1 MNEVLTL
8 QVCAT
13 GCAVSILLYASV
25 YTLVVFKYLLAPP
38 GILVSAECVEQ
49 QVLMCLRLK
58 H

>member
-25 YTLVVFKYLLAPP
+25 YTLVVFKYFGASWNP
-38 GILVSAECVEQ
+38 GQ
-49 QVLMCLRLK
+49 RRMR
-58 H
+58 